1 MRLIK
6 LVFILFL
13 LCILQADA
21 VPTFYRR
28 GPRKPAK
35 IAAIWNRIQNSRPDA
50 HITYYRR
57 GPHKPAKIADIWNRI
72 QQKILQFSNRNHQS

>member
-6 LVFILFL
+6 IIFILFL

-35 IAAIWNRIQNSRPDA
+35 IAVIWNRIQNSMPDA
-50 HITYYRR
+50 HMHITFYRR
-57 GPHKPAKIADIWNRI
+57 GPRKPAKIADLWNRI
-72 QQKILQFSNRNHQS
+72 QLDTTVGNVNHS